1 MVSSPKHLVFVSII
15 LTIIAILVFKAIA
28 SKNTYENKIKVLN
41 KKFVPSGQ
49 TSLAFAILTSIWIN
63 ARSILIFSLAL
74 MLSLMVLENRI
85 ESKVHSI
92 AESIFGSF
100 MGVLIVLLVYGL
112 TLL

>member
-1 MVSSPKHLVFVSII
+1 
-15 LTIIAILVFKAIA
+15 
-28 SKNTYENKIKVLN
+28 
-41 KKFVPSGQ
+41 
-49 TSLAFAILTSIWIN
+49 
-63 ARSILIFSLAL
+63 

-85 ESKVHSI
+85 ESKLHSI